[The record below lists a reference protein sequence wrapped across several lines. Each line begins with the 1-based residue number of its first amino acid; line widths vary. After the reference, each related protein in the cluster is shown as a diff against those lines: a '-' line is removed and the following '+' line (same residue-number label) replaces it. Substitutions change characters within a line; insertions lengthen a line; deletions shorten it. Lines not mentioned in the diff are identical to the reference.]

1 MKVSKFSIEKIIQ
14 ILTEAKVTSV
24 SEVCRKY
31 QISSSTYYKWVQKFS
46 GFSTNDAKRLLLLE
60 SENAELKKLLAE
72 KELEINALRE
82 FVKKKQPLN
91 QIISFLV
98 SFGLPITRI
107 SKDFSLSRSTIYRIV
122 KGENKKSDP
131 NGSTR

>member
-1 MKVSKFSIEKIIQ
+1 MKVSKFSVEKIIQ

-60 SENAELKKLLAE
+60 SENSELKKLLAE

-82 FVKKKQPLN
+82 FVKKNNL
-91 QIISFLV
+91 
-98 SFGLPITRI
+98 
-107 SKDFSLSRSTIYRIV
+107 
-122 KGENKKSDP
+122 
-131 NGSTR
+131 

>member
-31 QISSSTYYKWVQKFS
+31 QISSSTYYKWVQQFS
-46 GFSTNDAKRLLLLE
+46 GFSTNDAERFLLLE

-72 KELEINALRE
+72 KELEMVLSYSLR
-82 FVKKKQPLN
+82 KIL
-91 QIISFLV
+91 L
-98 SFGLPITRI
+98 L
-107 SKDFSLSRSTIYRIV
+107 
-122 KGENKKSDP
+122 
-131 NGSTR
+131 

>member
-60 SENAELKKLLAE
+60 SENAELKKLLTE

-82 FVKKKQPLN
+82 FVKKNNL
-91 QIISFLV
+91 
-98 SFGLPITRI
+98 
-107 SKDFSLSRSTIYRIV
+107 
-122 KGENKKSDP
+122 
-131 NGSTR
+131 